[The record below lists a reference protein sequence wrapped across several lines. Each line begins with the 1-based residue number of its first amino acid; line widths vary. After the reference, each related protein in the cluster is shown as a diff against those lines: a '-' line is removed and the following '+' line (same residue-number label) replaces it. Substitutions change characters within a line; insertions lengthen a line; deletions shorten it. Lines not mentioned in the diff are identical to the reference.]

1 MEIVIIIMIIMEAIA
16 HILMEVV
23 TMEEDMETLTIAFII
38 TLIARLHIGE
48 VMVTHQ
54 IISKMQIPQP

>member
-48 VMVTHQ
+48 VMGTHQ

>member
-1 MEIVIIIMIIMEAIA
+1 MEAIA

-48 VMVTHQ
+48 VMGTHQ